1 MSPTAEQLAKTGKA
15 NVKALEGMTSHAIDG
30 FHRLVELNLAAA
42 KATVFESLS
51 QAQAMLGAK
60 DPQQLLALQTSL
72 FQPMLMKYVSY
83 RSQAYTI
90 AAETGAD
97 IVKSCGAVIDSV
109 EKSMPATEPMAVMF
123 MNAVS
128 ASQMA
133 IETAQGTAKKALEM
147 VEANLEAANH
157 HGDPG
162 TTTASR
168 KR

>member
-1 MSPTAEQLAKTGKA
+1 MTPTAEQLAKTGKA
-15 NVKALEGMTSHAIDG
+15 NVKALEGMTTHAIDG
-30 FHRLVELNLAAA
+30 FHRLVQLNLAAA

-51 QAQAMLGAK
+51 QAQALMGAK
-60 DPQQLLALQTSL
+60 DAQQLLALQTSL

-97 IVKSCGAVIDSV
+97 IVKSCSVVIDSV
-109 EKSMPATEPMAVMF
+109 EKSLPATEPMAVLF

-147 VEANLEAANH
+147 VESNLEAASH
-157 HGDPG
+157 HGG
-162 TTTASR
+162 NGSVTASR